1 MATLTGRGL
10 VAAIVA
16 AAPLLAQTVPV
27 KEHTLSN
34 GMRLLLVER
43 HDKPTV
49 STAWIVRAGSAN
61 EKPGMT
67 GVAHLFEH
75 MMFKG
80 SKIIGTKDIKRD
92 LEINAAQDLIQAEI
106 RKEETLLRKKE
117 LAGEIADMR
126 DPKARSA
133 RHQKLVE
140 DMEKLVK
147 EQQDLL
153 VKDEFSKIYTQA
165 GGNGLNAFTYQD
177 ATCYINT
184 VPANRLELWAWMESE
199 RLYQPVFREFYK
211 ERDVVGEERRLRTDS
226 TPTGK
231 FEETFEAMVW
241 MAHPYHWPVIGW
253 PSDVSSLTR
262 EQANEFFATY
272 YAPNNLTTVLVG
284 DFKAEEAI
292 ALCERYFG
300 RIPANPKG
308 VPEVIT
314 LEPKQLAEKRM
325 FAEAETTPS
334 ARVVYKAVAAAHK
347 DNNALEVLAS
357 VLNGRSGRLY
367 KSLVEQQKVATQARA
382 NMQGMKY
389 GGTFTVNGTAAAD
402 RKPEEVEQAI
412 YRELEKIQKDGVTEQ
427 ELRKAKNQAQAD
439 SFRRLEDNLGL
450 TIQLA
455 LADATDGYKAFLED
469 PAKTEAVTLADV
481 QRVAKAYFN
490 RENRSVAIYTRKG
503 GTAPVD
509 PELAALPA
517 EAQGMVKAQLGRL
530 EQVKDPAQLKAIIG
544 QMEGQAGQVPAEAK
558 PVIEYMLKKVRER
571 LAKLEA
577 K

>member
-1 MATLTGRGL
+1 MAILPGRGL
-10 VAAIVA
+10 VAALVA

-49 STAWIVRAGSAN
+49 ATAWIVRAGSAN

-92 LEINAAQDLIQAEI
+92 LEINAAQDRIQAEI
-106 RKEETLLRKKE
+106 RREETLLRKKE

-133 RHQKLVE
+133 QHQKLVE

-165 GGNGLNAFTYQD
+165 GGSGLNAFTYQD

-284 DFKAEEAI
+284 DFKADEAI

-300 RIPANPKG
+300 RIPANPRG
-308 VPEVIT
+308 VPEIVT

-325 FAEAETTPS
+325 FAEAETTP
-334 ARVVYKAVAAAHK
+334 AVKVVYKAVAAGHR
-347 DNNALEVLAS
+347 DNNPLEVLAS

-367 KSLVEQQKVATQARA
+367 KSLVEQQKVATQVRA
-382 NMQGMKY
+382 SMQGMKY
-389 GGTFTVNGTAAAD
+389 GGTFTVNGTAAAEH
-402 RKPEEVEQAI
+402 KPEEVEQAI
-412 YRELEKIQKDGVTEQ
+412 YRELEKIQKDGVTAQ

-450 TIQLA
+450 TVQLA
-455 LADATDGYKAFLED
+455 IADATDGYKAFLED

-481 QRVAKAYFN
+481 QRVAKDFLAK
-490 RENRSVAIYTRKG
+490 ENRSVAIYTRKG
-503 GTAPVD
+503 GAAPED

-530 EQVKDPAQLKAIIG
+530 EQVKDPGQLKAILG
-544 QMEGQAGQVPAEAK
+544 QMEGQADKVPAEAK
-558 PVIEYMLKKVRER
+558 PVIAYMLKKVRER

>member
-1 MATLTGRGL
+1 MAILPGRGL
-10 VAAIVA
+10 VAALVA

-49 STAWIVRAGSAN
+49 ATAWIVRAGSAN

-92 LEINAAQDLIQAEI
+92 LEINAAQDRIQAEI
-106 RKEETLLRKKE
+106 RREETLLRKKE

-133 RHQKLVE
+133 QHQKLVE

-165 GGNGLNAFTYQD
+165 GGSGLNAFTYQD

-284 DFKAEEAI
+284 DFKADEAI

-300 RIPANPKG
+300 RIPANPRG
-308 VPEVIT
+308 VPEIVT

-325 FAEAETTPS
+325 FAEAETTP
-334 ARVVYKAVAAAHK
+334 AVKVVYKAVAAGHR
-347 DNNALEVLAS
+347 DNNPLEVLAS

-367 KSLVEQQKVATQARA
+367 KSLVEQQKLATQVRA
-382 NMQGMKY
+382 SMQGMKY
-389 GGTFTVNGTAAAD
+389 GGTFTVNGTAAAEH
-402 RKPEEVEQAI
+402 KPEEVEQAI
-412 YRELEKIQKDGVTEQ
+412 YRELEKIQKDGVTAQ

-450 TIQLA
+450 TVQLA
-455 LADATDGYKAFLED
+455 IADATDGYKAFLED

-481 QRVAKAYFN
+481 QRVAKDFLAK
-490 RENRSVAIYTRKG
+490 ENRSVAIYTRKG
-503 GTAPVD
+503 GAAPED

-530 EQVKDPAQLKAIIG
+530 EQVKDPGQLKAILG
-544 QMEGQAGQVPAEAK
+544 QMEGQADKVPAEAK
-558 PVIEYMLKKVRER
+558 PVIAYMLKKVRER

>member
-1 MATLTGRGL
+1 MPITPGRGII
-10 VAAIVA
+10 AALIV

-49 STAWIVRAGSAN
+49 STAWVVRAGSAN
-61 EKPGMT
+61 ERPGMT

-80 SKIIGTKDIKRD
+80 SKTIGTTNIKRD
-92 LEINAAQDLIQAEI
+92 LEINAEQDRIQAEI
-106 RKEETLLRKKE
+106 RKEESILRQKE
-117 LAGEIADMR
+117 LNGEIADMR
-126 DPKARSA
+126 DPKARSP
-133 RHQKLVE
+133 RHQQLVE
-140 DMEKLVK
+140 QMEKLVK

-165 GGNGLNAFTYQD
+165 GGTGLNAFTYQD
-177 ATCYINT
+177 ATCYHQT
-184 VPANRLELWAWMESE
+184 VPANRLELWAWMESD

-211 ERDVVGEERRLRTDS
+211 ERDVVGEERRMRTDS

-272 YAPNNLTTVLVG
+272 YAPNNITAVLVG
-284 DFKAEEAI
+284 DFKSDETI
-292 ALCERYFG
+292 ALCENYFG

-325 FAEAETTPS
+325 MAEAETTPT
-334 ARVVYKAVAAAHK
+334 AEIVYKAVSAGHKDAAAL
-347 DNNALEVLAS
+347 DVLSS

-367 KSLVEQQKVATQARA
+367 KSLVEQQKVATRVRA

-389 GGTFTVNGTAAAD
+389 GGTFVVNGTASAD
-402 RKPEEVEQAI
+402 QKPEAVEQAI
-412 YRELEKIQKDGVTEQ
+412 YRELEKIQKDGITEQ
-427 ELRKAKNQAQAD
+427 ELQKAKNQAQAD
-439 SFRRLEDNLGL
+439 NFRKLEDNMGL
-450 TIQLA
+450 TVQLA
-455 LADATDGYKAFLED
+455 IADATTGYKAFLEE

-481 QRVAKAYFN
+481 QRVAKDYLMK
-490 RENRSVAIYTRKG
+490 ENRSVAIYTRKG
-503 GTAPVD
+503 GAAPAD

-517 EAQGMVKAQLGRL
+517 EAQGMVKAQLARL
-530 EQVKDPAQLKAIIG
+530 EQVKDPAQLKAILG
-544 QMEGQAGQVPAEAK
+544 QVEGQVGQAPAEAK
-558 PVIEYMLKKVRER
+558 PVFDYMIKKLRER
-571 LAKLEA
+571 IAKLEA